1 MEFLDYFKLGP
12 LTQND
17 LYFLIWL
24 FGAVGGYCFGRAHA
38 AWISI
43 NNLCKSVD
51 ATVKRL
57 NKGTK

>member
-17 LYFLIWL
+17 FYFLLWV

-38 AWISI
+38 AYITLGRLSDRV
-43 NNLCKSVD
+43 NE
-51 ATVKRL
+51 TVERL